1 MAIGRITGSVLKSN
15 LTRNGVDLAFETNL
29 LYLDVT
35 NSRVGIGTSEPSTA
49 LHVVGDTTITGAL
62 NISGALTAGS
72 FSPDSISVN
81 NLSSADSTAIQIND
95 AVNVS
100 GTLTAKTFVTNELN
114 SEDSTA
120 IQVNDAMNVSGTL
133 TANTIQT
140 NSLSS
145 TESTAIQVNDGMNA
159 SGTITAASFV
169 THGASGNITGVNNIE
184 LNQISSNDST
194 AVQVADSMNV
204 SGTLTAP
211 TFVTNTIS
219 SGDSTAIQVNDAVN
233 VSGTL
238 TANSGFI
245 ANAITYPTTDGSN
258 GQFIKTDGAGN
269 LTFGTV
275 STNSISQLN
284 SNVTVT
290 DAGTGSIVI
299 VADGTTIAT
308 FNTATGIDAST
319 STKSVRLPNGTTG
332 DRPTGAAGM
341 IRYNSTSDTIEGYT
355 TSGGWA
361 QLGATTAAVEDTA
374 NTIEGAKTAIST
386 LQTTIDSFLTS
397 TYDSAWYLA
406 VTRDEIN
413 EEVATVKYSVVHN
426 NASAF
431 VTSSSET
438 KSGTNPQIT
447 VNADVSGGNVRL
459 LGTGTSVVNSVS
471 FYRIG
476 LGDNTTA
483 GTSGNAATILNA
495 DVDSATESLDSWSMS
510 TYRGAKYFISVNNT
524 DTNEL
529 SNMECLVVH
538 DGTTAYISTYNI
550 VNSGNND
557 LLLLTADTD
566 SSTVTL
572 RASANT
578 PNCRVTM
585 YRILLGDSETA
596 ASGDNINIV
605 GSQTVSSSASPIDT
619 FSTVDF
625 TGCHYMAVG
634 YNATEGAA
642 SISEVTVVSDGA
654 DAYVTGGPLVSSK
667 GTDQLSFT
675 AALSGTTVTLSAAST
690 SGGSTV
696 VNAYR
701 VQLLRGIGGASTA
714 NTVLVNTTQ
723 TITGQKTFSSEV
735 LLNSISSIDSTA
747 VQINDGLNVSGT
759 LTANTF
765 VTNNISSSESSAI
778 QINDGM
784 NVSGTLNVGP
794 SLVVDNGVYGS
805 VTTTQ
810 FASVFAKA
818 VGPNATSLMQV
829 KGNDGTNG
837 MGMKAQTDANTLIYS
852 NPSLEFKIG
861 TTIKDL
867 DTPTGG
873 TVIATIASTGL
884 TVNGTLTANT
894 IVTNDISSA
903 DSSAIQINDSVNV
916 GGTLTAASIAID
928 GKQAVNGP
936 AFSAYANSSTQ
947 TITNGSQ
954 QKVLF
959 QTEEF
964 DTNSNF
970 ASSTFTPTVAGYYQ
984 LNAEVRLD
992 GASGTGEMMI
1002 VIWKN
1007 GAEYKRGTN
1016 QQGTQIAANFWA
1028 MQVSSVVYAN
1038 GTGDYFEIYV
1048 QQGSGGSVTVTAV
1061 NVPYIT
1067 WFNGCM
1073 IRGA

>member
-35 NSRVGIGTSEPSTA
+35 NSRVGIGTSEPATA
-49 LHVVGDTTITGAL
+49 LHVVGNTTITGTL

-120 IQVNDAMNVSGTL
+120 IQVNDALNVSGTL

-145 TESTAIQVNDGMNA
+145 TESTAIQVNDSLNA
-159 SGTITAASFV
+159 SGTITATSFV
-169 THGASGNITGVNNIE
+169 THGTSGNITGVNNIE

-194 AVQVADSMNV
+194 AVQVADGMNI

-211 TFVTNTIS
+211 TFVTNDIS
-219 SGDSTAIQVNDAVN
+219 SGDSTALQINDAVN

-238 TANSGFI
+238 TANSGFV

-290 DAGTGSIVI
+290 DAGTGSITI
-299 VADGTTIAT
+299 VADGTTVAT

-319 STKSVRLPNGTTG
+319 STKSIRLPNGSTG

-355 TSGGWA
+355 TAGGWA

-413 EEVATVKYSVVHN
+413 EEVATVKYSMVHN

-438 KSGTNPQIT
+438 KSGTNAQIT

-459 LGTGTSVVNSVS
+459 LGTGTSVVNSIS
-471 FYRIG
+471 FYRLG

-483 GTSGNAATILNA
+483 GTAGNAATILNA

-538 DGTTAYISTYNI
+538 DGTTSYISTYNM

-572 RASANT
+572 RASAYT

-619 FSTVDF
+619 FSTIDF
-625 TGCHYMAVG
+625 TGCHYVAVG

-654 DAYVTGGPLVSSK
+654 EAYVTGGPLVSTK
-667 GTDQLSFT
+667 GSDQLIFT
-675 AALSGTTVTLSAAST
+675 AALSGTTVTLAAAST
-690 SGGSTV
+690 SGSSTT

-747 VQINDGLNVSGT
+747 VQINNGLNVSGT

-778 QINDGM
+778 QINDGV
-784 NVSGTLNVGP
+784 NVS
-794 SLVVDNGVYGS
+794 
-805 VTTTQ
+805 
-810 FASVFAKA
+810 
-818 VGPNATSLMQV
+818 
-829 KGNDGTNG
+829 
-837 MGMKAQTDANTLIYS
+837 
-852 NPSLEFKIG
+852 
-861 TTIKDL
+861 
-867 DTPTGG
+867 
-873 TVIATIASTGL
+873 
-884 TVNGTLTANT
+884 GTLTANT
-894 IVTNDISSA
+894 FVTNDISSA
-903 DSSAIQINDSVNV
+903 DSTAVQINDAVNVSGTLTANTFVTNDISSADSTAVQINDAVNV

-1016 QQGTQIAANFWA
+1016 QQGTQIATNFWA

-1048 QQGSGGSVTVTAV
+1048 QQGSGGSLTVTAV

>member
-1 MAIGRITGSVLKSN
+1 
-15 LTRNGVDLAFETNL
+15 
-29 LYLDVT
+29 
-35 NSRVGIGTSEPSTA
+35 
-49 LHVVGDTTITGAL
+49 
-62 NISGALTAGS
+62 
-72 FSPDSISVN
+72 
-81 NLSSADSTAIQIND
+81 
-95 AVNVS
+95 
-100 GTLTAKTFVTNELN
+100 
-114 SEDSTA
+114 
-120 IQVNDAMNVSGTL
+120 
-133 TANTIQT
+133 
-140 NSLSS
+140 
-145 TESTAIQVNDGMNA
+145 
-159 SGTITAASFV
+159 
-169 THGASGNITGVNNIE
+169 
-184 LNQISSNDST
+184 
-194 AVQVADSMNV
+194 
-204 SGTLTAP
+204 
-211 TFVTNTIS
+211 
-219 SGDSTAIQVNDAVN
+219 
-233 VSGTL
+233 
-238 TANSGFI
+238 
-245 ANAITYPTTDGSN
+245 
-258 GQFIKTDGAGN
+258 
-269 LTFGTV
+269 
-275 STNSISQLN
+275 
-284 SNVTVT
+284 
-290 DAGTGSIVI
+290 
-299 VADGTTIAT
+299 
-308 FNTATGIDAST
+308 
-319 STKSVRLPNGTTG
+319 
-332 DRPTGAAGM
+332 
-341 IRYNSTSDTIEGYT
+341 
-355 TSGGWA
+355 
-361 QLGATTAAVEDTA
+361 
-374 NTIEGAKTAIST
+374 
-386 LQTTIDSFLTS
+386 
-397 TYDSAWYLA
+397 
-406 VTRDEIN
+406 
-413 EEVATVKYSVVHN
+413 VHN

-459 LGTGTSVVNSVS
+459 LGTGTSVVNSIS
-471 FYRIG
+471 FYRLG

-483 GTSGNAATILNA
+483 GTAGNAATILNA

-538 DGTTAYISTYNI
+538 DGTTSYISTYNM

-572 RASANT
+572 RASAYT

-619 FSTVDF
+619 FSTIDF
-625 TGCHYMAVG
+625 TGCHYVAVG

-654 DAYVTGGPLVSSK
+654 EAYVTGGPLVSTK
-667 GTDQLSFT
+667 GSDQLIFT

-690 SGGSTV
+690 SGSSTT

-747 VQINDGLNVSGT
+747 VQINNGLNVSGT

-778 QINDGM
+778 QINDGV
-784 NVSGTLNVGP
+784 NISG
-794 SLVVDNGVYGS
+794 S
-805 VTTTQ
+805 
-810 FASVFAKA
+810 
-818 VGPNATSLMQV
+818 
-829 KGNDGTNG
+829 
-837 MGMKAQTDANTLIYS
+837 
-852 NPSLEFKIG
+852 
-861 TTIKDL
+861 
-867 DTPTGG
+867 
-873 TVIATIASTGL
+873 
-884 TVNGTLTANT
+884 LTANT

-903 DSSAIQINDSVNV
+903 DSTAVQINDAVNVSGTLTANTFVTNDISSADSTAVQINDSVNV

-1016 QQGTQIAANFWA
+1016 QQGTQIATNFWA